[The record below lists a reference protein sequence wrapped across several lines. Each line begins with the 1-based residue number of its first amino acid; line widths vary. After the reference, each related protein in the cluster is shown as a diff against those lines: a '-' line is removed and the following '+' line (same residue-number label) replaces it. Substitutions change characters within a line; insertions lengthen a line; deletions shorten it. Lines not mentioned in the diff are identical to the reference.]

1 MLRKLIL
8 ACAATV
14 ALGAAA
20 FTPSAA
26 SAHGW
31 YGGHGG
37 WHGGGFYRGW
47 GGPRFYGRP
56 VYFGGGYG
64 LLREAPGSHAMGLS
78 LPAGEPLLL
87 TGQSLP
93 DLHNQPPEGGW
104 SFCRTPFPAP
114 DRTARKTAQTDMQGH
129 INGAPRQTEGDLSCC
144 ANSFLDWPPSPLCPP
159 PR

>member
-1 MLRKLIL
+1 MMRKLIL

-31 YGGHGG
+31 YGGGHGG

-64 LLREAPGSHAMGLS
+64 GCYVKRLVP
-78 LPAGEPLLL
+78 
-87 TGQSLP
+87 
-93 DLHNQPPEGGW
+93 
-104 SFCRTPFPAP
+104 TPWGY
-114 DRTARKTAQTDMQGH
+114 RYRLV
-129 INGAPRQTEGDLSCC
+129 NRCY
-144 ANSFLDWPPSPLCPP
+144 
-159 PR
+159 

>member
-64 LLREAPGSHAMGLS
+64 GCYASIS
-78 LPAGEPLLL
+78 
-87 TGQSLP
+87 QS
-93 DLHNQPPEGGW
+93 GG
-104 SFCRTPFPAP
+104 
-114 DRTARKTAQTDMQGH
+114 
-129 INGAPRQTEGDLSCC
+129 GAPCLRGIGITS
-144 ANSFLDWPPSPLCPP
+144 
-159 PR
+159 R